1 MNTKLLSL
9 LSMLILATMVDA
21 QSTMFNSQSAKPDS
35 TQHVIVCFF
44 SATGNTRMVAKR
56 LAAEHNA
63 RLWDIPAMET
73 YTEADLDWRDSTS
86 RSSLEM
92 KDPHER
98 PIIRECTNIE
108 AYDTV
113 YLGFP
118 IWWGICPRIINSW
131 IDNNILDGK
140 VIIPFATSGSSPI
153 EPAVEYLRKTYPDV
167 RFADGILLNDYL
179 KK

>member
-1 MNTKLLSL
+1 MKTKLLSL
-9 LSMLILATMVDA
+9 LFLLSFTMVMNA
-21 QSTMFNSQSAKPDS
+21 QSTLFASQQETLDS
-35 TQHVIVCFF
+35 TQHTLVCFF
-44 SATGNTRMVAKR
+44 SASGNTRMVAQR

-63 RLWDIPAMET
+63 RLWDIPPMEP
-73 YTEADLDWRDSTS
+73 YTNADLDWRDSTS

-92 KDPHER
+92 KDPYER
-98 PIIRECTNIE
+98 PMIKTCTNIQP
-108 AYDTV
+108 YDTI

-131 IDNNILDGK
+131 IDNNILDDK

-153 EPAVEYLRKTYPDV
+153 EPAVEYLRKTYPNV
-167 RFADGILLNDYL
+167 KFEDGILLNDYL